1 MKKAN
6 IGINAVLN
14 VIKSSLSVIFPLI
27 TYPYALRVLGA
38 ANIGKVSYGQSII
51 SYFGLIAMLGIS
63 SYGTREGAKRK
74 KNPSELEQFVREV
87 FTINVFSTIVA
98 YALLILCLLFADK
111 LSDYRTLLL
120 LQSLSIVFTT
130 FGVDWINAVYEDYL
144 FITVRSIASH
154 VICMILL
161 FVFVRQ
167 PEDYFV
173 YAFLSIT
180 GNLITCVS
188 NWLYCRRYVKVR
200 LTLRPNL
207 SRHLKPLLILFANA
221 IAISVYV
228 NVDVTMLG
236 MIKGDRDVGL
246 YTVAVKVYSIIK
258 TMLAAIY
265 AVSVP
270 RLASYIGEGR
280 TENYKNLYSEMWRH
294 IALILIPAGIGLICI
309 SDDVM
314 LFMGG
319 SEYLEAAPA
328 LQILSIALVFAIFG
342 GLVTMCLNVP
352 RGKEKINLTATII
365 SAAMNV
371 GLNFIFIPWL
381 SYIGAAI
388 TTAISELCVLAYC
401 LMKEKN
407 LLDYLDWMQVKKSL
421 VHAVTGSAIFMAAAY
436 GIRSFLEPGMLRL
449 TVVICACVIVYFS
462 VMLWFKEEPIINMIR
477 KFKYFLMRLKN
488 KRA

>member
-130 FGVDWINAVYEDYL
+130 FGVDWINAVYEDYF

-221 IAISVYV
+221 IAISV
-228 NVDVTMLG
+228 
-236 MIKGDRDVGL
+236 
-246 YTVAVKVYSIIK
+246 
-258 TMLAAIY
+258 
-265 AVSVP
+265 
-270 RLASYIGEGR
+270 
-280 TENYKNLYSEMWRH
+280 
-294 IALILIPAGIGLICI
+294 
-309 SDDVM
+309 
-314 LFMGG
+314 
-319 SEYLEAAPA
+319 
-328 LQILSIALVFAIFG
+328 
-342 GLVTMCLNVP
+342 
-352 RGKEKINLTATII
+352 
-365 SAAMNV
+365 
-371 GLNFIFIPWL
+371 
-381 SYIGAAI
+381 
-388 TTAISELCVLAYC
+388 
-401 LMKEKN
+401 
-407 LLDYLDWMQVKKSL
+407 
-421 VHAVTGSAIFMAAAY
+421 
-436 GIRSFLEPGMLRL
+436 
-449 TVVICACVIVYFS
+449 
-462 VMLWFKEEPIINMIR
+462 
-477 KFKYFLMRLKN
+477 
-488 KRA
+488 